1 MAVIGET
8 IEDDENEVN
17 GIVLN
22 IRKQAYRV
30 GIWTKD
36 CDESKLKTV
45 GERLKKVLQLKDEQ
59 KSNSCPMM
67 LPTPEVLNHKLS
79 CNFKGI
85 ESFYIYIQHIQNHFL
100 RSFSVSS
107 ITYNM
112 NTYKLTYIY
121 IYINIKSKP

>member
-59 KSNSCPMM
+59 KVEFMSHDASNTRGAEPQI
-67 LPTPEVLNHKLS
+67 VL
-79 CNFKGI
+79 
-85 ESFYIYIQHIQNHFL
+85 
-100 RSFSVSS
+100 
-107 ITYNM
+107 
-112 NTYKLTYIY
+112 
-121 IYINIKSKP
+121 

>member
-1 MAVIGET
+1 MQFSFNKKLEVNPIINDLWLRGLLAVIGET

-59 KSNSCPMM
+59 KVEFMSHDASNTRGAEPQI
-67 LPTPEVLNHKLS
+67 VL
-79 CNFKGI
+79 
-85 ESFYIYIQHIQNHFL
+85 
-100 RSFSVSS
+100 
-107 ITYNM
+107 
-112 NTYKLTYIY
+112 
-121 IYINIKSKP
+121 